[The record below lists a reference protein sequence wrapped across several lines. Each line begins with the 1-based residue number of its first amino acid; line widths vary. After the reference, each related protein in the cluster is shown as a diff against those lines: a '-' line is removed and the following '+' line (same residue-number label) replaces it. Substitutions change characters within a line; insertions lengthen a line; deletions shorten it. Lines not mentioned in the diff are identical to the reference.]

1 MKKESP
7 IPADADLSHLLPYWL
22 GPGKAECGHCGEAG
36 GSAHPPA
43 QCLSDV
49 SNLSVQDL
57 ERLIRA
63 ESENGRDQN

>member
-22 GPGKAECGHCGEAG
+22 GPGKAECG
-36 GSAHPPA
+36 
-43 QCLSDV
+43 LSDV

-57 ERLIRA
+57 ERLMRA
-63 ESENGRDQN
+63 ESENGRGQN